1 MVYKVSKTDIG
12 ARDYQEDSVD
22 IIERGKDTLFVLGD
36 GMGGHSGGSIASDT
50 LISVAREAF
59 INLNYDNPQ
68 NFFDDVVTIAHKK
81 IKLYA
86 NQSGEDPNSTVAF
99 ALVTGNTL
107 HYANIGDSRVYIFD
121 EYGLVTRTRDHSIPE
136 MLFQMGEIKEEEM
149 ATHPD
154 QNRITRSLGPSKL
167 TMVTY
172 RDFYFQSDKSYMIL
186 LCSDGFWEYVSE
198 YEMNKLFNLEIDDIE
213 AELERL
219 IALINQRAGV
229 RADNISVAIG
239 KIDMKSEHNDNK
251 FWNYISMDNGVF

>member
-1 MVYKVSKTDIG
+1 MIYKVSKKDIG

-22 IIERGKDTLFVLGD
+22 IIENGQDTLFVLGD
-36 GMGGHSGGSIASDT
+36 GMGGHTGGSMASET
-50 LISVAREAF
+50 LIDVAREAF
-59 INLNYDNPQ
+59 NDLDYEEPQ
-68 NFFDDVVTIAHKK
+68 KFFDDVVSIAHRK
-81 IKLYA
+81 IKVYA
-86 NQSGEDPNSTVAF
+86 KKSGEDPNSTVAF

-154 QNRITRSLGPSKL
+154 QNRITRSLGPHKL
-167 TMVTY
+167 TNTTY

-186 LCSDGFWEYVSE
+186 LCSDGFWEYISE
-198 YEMNKLFNLEIDDIE
+198 HEMSKLFNIDAEEIEDKLE
-213 AELERL
+213 ELML
-219 IALINQRAGV
+219 LINQRAGA

-239 KIDMKSEHNDNK
+239 KIDIERESHENE
-251 FWNYISMDNGVF
+251 FWMHISMDNGVF